1 MQKNNDIL
9 QILFSYQD
17 KKYAQFIQKLLPKNI
32 DRENIKIIG
41 IRLPQLRKIAKD
53 LVKNNWQEF
62 LNQNTNEYFEQIM
75 LEGFVIAYAPID
87 VNAKQKLNSKFLT

>member
-1 MQKNNDIL
+1 MQENNDIL

-17 KKYAQFIQKLLPKNI
+17 KNYAQFVQKLLPKNI

-53 LVKNNWQEF
+53 LVKMIGKNF
-62 LNQNTNEYFEQIM
+62 KSNTNEYFEQSCLKALSLLM
-75 LEGFVIAYAPID
+75 L
-87 VNAKQKLNSKFLT
+87 LLM

>member
-1 MQKNNDIL
+1 MQENNDIL

-17 KKYAQFIQKLLPKNI
+17 KNYAQFVQKLLPKNI

-53 LVKNNWQEF
+53 LVKMIGKNF
-62 LNQNTNEYFEQIM
+62 KSNTNEYFEQSCLKALSLLM
-75 LEGFVIAYAPID
+75 LLLI
-87 VNAKQKLNSKFLT
+87 